1 MKYKAIRI
9 KQGREK
15 SLFFR
20 HPWVFSGAIDSA
32 SLKAGGPAGGA
43 AGGPADSEI
52 VDLRDLNGNFLARGY
67 YNSRSN
73 IAVRVLSF
81 DEDDVIDTEFFEI
94 RILGAYEKR
103 RRLIEGAGVKAG
115 GAGVKAGGA
124 GAGEDGGEERAA
136 GGNAMGAADEA
147 GAENETNAYRVVFA
161 EGDNLPGLIV
171 DKYGDNLVV
180 QFHTLGMDRLKEM
193 VVEALVNVF
202 KPACIY
208 ERSDVAARRQDGLED
223 LPTGILYGKLEGI
236 DEGSFKSLI
245 EIKENGLKFLVD
257 IAEGQKTGFFLDQR
271 ENRKAV
277 MKYAKG
283 KTVLNLFCYSGG
295 FSAYA
300 LAAGASHVTGVDISQ
315 QAAELSDINLRLN
328 GFSSSLFE
336 NITADVFKYLETAVR
351 EGLKFDVVIVDPPA
365 FVKSQK
371 NIDQALKAYSRL
383 NEMALR
389 VLADNGVLVTSSCS
403 YYVTPQ
409 LFKGSLFQAVLRAKK
424 DLSVIETKSQ
434 PADHPVRLFFPEGE
448 YLKFFVMGE

>member
-1 MKYKAIRI
+1 MKYKVIKI

-15 SLFFR
+15 SLFYR
-20 HPWVFSGAIDSA
+20 HPWVFSGAIDPV
-32 SLKAGGPAGGA
+32 SLKGGPE
-43 AGGPADSEI
+43 DSEI
-52 VDLRDLNGNFLARGY
+52 VDLRDLGGNFLGRGY

-73 IAVRVLSF
+73 IAVRILTF
-81 DEDDVIDTEFFEI
+81 DEDDVIDVEFFEI
-94 RILGAYEKR
+94 RIMGAYEKR
-103 RRLIEGAGVKAG
+103 RRLIEGVGK
-115 GAGVKAGGA
+115 
-124 GAGEDGGEERAA
+124 
-136 GGNAMGAADEA
+136 
-147 GAENETNAYRVVFA
+147 ETDAYRVVFA

-208 ERSDVAARRQDGLED
+208 ERSDVPARRQDGLED
-223 LPTGILYGKLEGI
+223 LPTGVLYGKLEGI
-236 DEGSFKSLI
+236 AEGGFASLVGV
-245 EIKENGLKFLVD
+245 KENGLKFLVD
-257 IAEGQKTGFFLDQR
+257 IAGGQKTGFFLDQR

-277 MKYAKG
+277 MQYVKG

-300 LAAGASHVTGVDISQ
+300 LAAGASHVTGVDISRE
-315 QAAELSDINLRLN
+315 ASELSDINLRLN
-328 GFSSSLFE
+328 DFSSSLFE
-336 NITADVFKYLETAVR
+336 NVTADVFKYLEKALS

-409 LFKGSLFQAVLRAKK
+409 LFKGSLFQAVLHAKK
-424 DLSVIETKSQ
+424 DLSIIETKSQ
-434 PADHPVRLFFPEGE
+434 PADHPVRLYFPEGE
-448 YLKFFVMGE
+448 YLKFFVLGE